1 MRETDFVDRLLK
13 LMWWATLNCLD
24 IGKQVFFLRT
34 HKSKASYLVNE
45 PKLLQ
50 RATLL
55 TYPEELKNKDKS

>member
-1 MRETDFVDRLLK
+1 MSHSELLRYREASF
-13 LMWWATLNCLD
+13 
-24 IGKQVFFLRT
+24 FFLHT

-55 TYPEELKNKDKS
+55 TYPEELKKKDKS